1 MAKLDSKGKT
11 ELGSSAYPAEK
22 ARQGD
27 IILRKPWQRIVFI
40 LTTPPRFAVDPLIW
54 PVGRS
59 MDQCDNWGSLGAKM
73 TMTTVIE
80 IVLIIAVISV
90 AIRFFIKRG

>member
-1 MAKLDSKGKT
+1 MCDPTTAPSFGVN
-11 ELGSSAYPAEK
+11 S
-22 ARQGD
+22 
-27 IILRKPWQRIVFI
+27 
-40 LTTPPRFAVDPLIW
+40 LTK
-54 PVGRS
+54 PVGRA

-80 IVLIIAVISV
+80 TVLIIAVISV